1 MKLCREIYDASVLI
15 DASPSRYY
23 RPDITTFFFYFG
35 DKFILV
41 CCLCYRKDEDEFV
54 LKNEI

>member
-23 RPDITTFFFYFG
+23 RPDITTFFFTLVI
-35 DKFILV
+35 ILSLSV
-41 CCLCYRKDEDEFV
+41 AYVTGRMKMNLF
-54 LKNEI
+54 